1 MVNQQQSALNSLE
14 IPTWI
19 AKTNAQW
26 QLPNNIKTKKK

>member
-1 MVNQQQSALNSLE
+1 MANQQQSALNLQE

-19 AKTNAQW
+19 AKKNTQW